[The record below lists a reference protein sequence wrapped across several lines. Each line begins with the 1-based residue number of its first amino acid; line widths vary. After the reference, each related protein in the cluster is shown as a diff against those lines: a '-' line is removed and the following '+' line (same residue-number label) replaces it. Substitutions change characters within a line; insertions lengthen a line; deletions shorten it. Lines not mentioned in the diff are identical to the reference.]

1 MLGQVIDQIHG
12 AAVKSEKKSVLNV
25 AVIGAGTS
33 GLCSAKNSIAQG
45 HKVTVYEQS
54 EQIGGIWHYTDKT
67 GKDKYGIKIHTAMYQ
82 GLRYFK
88 SQKLVFHFF
97 SLNINFKIDT
107 CGRVKKKSLLV

>member
-1 MLGQVIDQIHG
+1 MQIFSLLLLGLVVDQIHG

-88 SQKLVFHFF
+88 SQKLVFNLVFF
-97 SLNINFKIDT
+97 YVNLRLA
-107 CGRVKKKSLLV
+107 RVVE